1 VSFLD
6 RDIAENNML
15 SNGDLSVD
23 PLAIELSCWC
33 DPTFGHFGRT
43 PTCDRQTDRQTDEQ
57 TRRQGHGISA
67 DSGSVGHGSNGST
80 SLGGSRG
87 SCNRLTHQPLTDD

>member
-23 PLAIELSCWC
+23 PLAIVLSCWC

-43 PTCDRQTDRQTDEQ
+43 PTCDRQTDRQTN
-57 TRRQGHGISA
+57 RHGARATASA
-67 DSGSVGHGSNGST
+67 LTVGQWVTDQMGQQVCVDHVDHGSWIM
-80 SLGGSRG
+80 
-87 SCNRLTHQPLTDD
+87 